1 MATNPNDLENDDR
14 GRTAEEAAALALLLA
29 RRRYDLP
36 QLIRQTGARTKPF
49 RRIGATE
56 ALRSSMA
63 SPYFDLVRAWQAQRP
78 ALLTA
83 YASALPSGSM
93 GEVQRQV
100 DASAA
105 EIERQLYA
113 LKRRFPAILARIE
126 QWHRAEWLRRV
137 RTSTGLDVGVFTA
150 AADVAEPVDNARVW
164 NEQLLD
170 DVHQQAKGRI
180 SAGLIAALAVGGF
193 VRRAGAPRSRAGG
206 SGAISEPGTGGAG
219 ASPAP
224 AERATPSADE
234 IITEALAKA
243 KRRSA
248 NIGVDQTD
256 KVIGGMTRARRQA
269 AGLDNWIWRHLDPQ
283 RFPRPEHQARDG
295 RTYNTRTAPRDAP
308 GVLPNCKCW
317 EEPLWD

>member
-1 MATNPNDLENDDR
+1 VGTNPNDPENGDR

-63 SPYFDLVRAWQAQRP
+63 GPYFDLVRAWQAQRP
-78 ALLTA
+78 ALLTV
-83 YASALPSGSM
+83 YASALPTGNM

-105 EIERQLYA
+105 EIERQLYG
-113 LKRRFPAILARIE
+113 LKWRFPAILTRIE
-126 QWHRAEWLRRV
+126 QWHRLEWLRRV

-150 AADVAEPVDNARVW
+150 QSDVAETVDNTRVW
-164 NEQLLD
+164 NEQLMD

-193 VRRAGAPRSRAGG
+193 VRRSDAPR
-206 SGAISEPGTGGAG
+206 GADTVGL
-219 ASPAP
+219 
-224 AERATPSADE
+224 SADE
-234 IITEALAKA
+234 VVTDAFAKA
-243 KRRSA
+243 KQRSA
-248 NIGVDQTD
+248 AIGVDQAD
-256 KVIGGMTRARRQA
+256 RVIGGMTTARRQA
-269 AGLDNWIWRHLDPQ
+269 AGLNLWVWRHLDPQ
-283 RFPRPEHQARDG
+283 RHPRPEHQARDG
-295 RTYNTRTAPRDAP
+295 KVYSDATAPRDGV
-308 GVLPNCKCW
+308 GVLPFCKCW
-317 EEPLWD
+317 SEPLWQ